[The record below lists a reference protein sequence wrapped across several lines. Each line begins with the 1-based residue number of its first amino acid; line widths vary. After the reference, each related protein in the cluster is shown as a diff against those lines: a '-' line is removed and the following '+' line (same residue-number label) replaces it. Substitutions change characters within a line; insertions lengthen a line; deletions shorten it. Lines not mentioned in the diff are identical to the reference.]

1 MVDFNTAIELIRRN
15 GGFKPN
21 KRDDSYYRTY
31 KTQGNRPQQARIS
44 NHGTHL
50 WTWYDRDYDPSY
62 AINTCIVFSESGT
75 HDSDVSVDM
84 NIKDKQVNV
93 IGQRKTMEVIQ
104 YVYNCQLLDEND
116 TSLINKEVQSIWQNN
131 GFKDPLAGTPKHA
144 KVFKLIPNQPIQTI
158 TENKQYNKN
167 KNMKQTI
174 KLRESELKRVIA
186 ESVKRVINEVWD
198 IDDNG
203 VIDYDEFG
211 RAKNRSYADMRGIS
225 RSLPSDTKEF
235 LRTTPHRD
243 SRAETNYQYRLNE
256 PNGREFSDDSGEWLR
271 PSDWFVRGAAGR
283 TGDEFKDYDKQI
295 SKNHGTN
302 ISAADRRWMK
312 AADSRPLHRKGSLNR
327 EMDEAINRIVSATIR
342 RNIR

>member
-84 NIKDKQVNV
+84 NIKDKQGNV

-116 TSLINKEVQSIWQNN
+116 TFLINKEVQSIWQNN

-167 KNMKQTI
+167 TNMKQTI
-174 KLRESELKRVIA
+174 RLTESELRNMIT
-186 ESVKRVINEVWD
+186 ESVRKIIKEAIVPKACAYCGNPIKQG
-198 IDDNG
+198 DNYCSKCG
-203 VIDYDEFG
+203 ANIQEMVNKYNAW
-211 RAKNRSYADMRGIS
+211 RQQN
-225 RSLPSDTKEF
+225 P
-235 LRTTPHRD
+235 
-243 SRAETNYQYRLNE
+243 NVNNE
-256 PNGREFSDDSGEWLR
+256 PMVWGQQSQQQPMQQSQQPMQQQQQPPQQRQQPTS
-271 PSDWFVRGAAGR
+271 
-283 TGDEFKDYDKQI
+283 
-295 SKNHGTN
+295 TN
-302 ISAADRRWMK
+302 NNTM
-312 AADSRPLHRKGSLNR
+312 
-327 EMDEAINRIVSATIR
+327 INNQVQQQMQRNMGLQQKMANKIR
-342 RNIR
+342 QQKMAKFN

>member
-1 MVDFNTAIELIRRN
+1 MIRRN

-84 NIKDKQVNV
+84 NIKDKQGNV
-93 IGQRKTMEVIQ
+93 IGQRKTIEVIQ

-116 TSLINKEVQSIWQNN
+116 TALINKEVQSIWQNN

-167 KNMKQTI
+167 TNMKQTI
-174 KLRESELKRVIA
+174 RLTESELRNMIT
-186 ESVKRVINEVWD
+186 ESVRKIIKEAIVPKACAYCGNPIKQG
-198 IDDNG
+198 DNYCSKCG
-203 VIDYDEFG
+203 ANIQEMVNKYN
-211 RAKNRSYADMRGIS
+211 AWLQQN
-225 RSLPSDTKEF
+225 P
-235 LRTTPHRD
+235 
-243 SRAETNYQYRLNE
+243 NVNNE
-256 PNGREFSDDSGEWLR
+256 PMVWGQQSQQQPMQQSQQPMQQQQQPPQQRQQPTSTNNNTMINNQVQQQMQRNMGLQQKMANKIRQQKNG
-271 PSDWFVRGAAGR
+271 
-283 TGDEFKDYDKQI
+283 
-295 SKNHGTN
+295 
-302 ISAADRRWMK
+302 
-312 AADSRPLHRKGSLNR
+312 
-327 EMDEAINRIVSATIR
+327 
-342 RNIR
+342 

>member
-174 KLRESELKRVIA
+174 RLTESELRNMIT
-186 ESVKRVINEVWD
+186 ESVRKIIKEAIVPKACAYCGNPIKQG
-198 IDDNG
+198 DNYCSKCG
-203 VIDYDEFG
+203 ANIQEMVNKYN
-211 RAKNRSYADMRGIS
+211 AWLQQN
-225 RSLPSDTKEF
+225 P
-235 LRTTPHRD
+235 
-243 SRAETNYQYRLNE
+243 NVNNE
-256 PNGREFSDDSGEWLR
+256 PMVWGQQSQQQPMQQSQQPMQQQQQPPQQRQQPTSTNNNTMINNQVQSLLSSIAKTMKMPCDSVSLLEVMLIRWGRLR
-271 PSDWFVRGAAGR
+271 LP
-283 TGDEFKDYDKQI
+283 
-295 SKNHGTN
+295 
-302 ISAADRRWMK
+302 
-312 AADSRPLHRKGSLNR
+312 
-327 EMDEAINRIVSATIR
+327 
-342 RNIR
+342 

>member
-84 NIKDKQVNV
+84 NIKDKQGNV
-93 IGQRKTMEVIQ
+93 IEQRKTMEVIQ

-116 TSLINKEVQSIWQNN
+116 TFLINKEVQSIWQNN

-158 TENKQYNKN
+158 TR
-167 KNMKQTI
+167 T
-174 KLRESELKRVIA
+174 V
-186 ESVKRVINEVWD
+186 
-198 IDDNG
+198 
-203 VIDYDEFG
+203 
-211 RAKNRSYADMRGIS
+211 S
-225 RSLPSDTKEF
+225 RKPTALDV
-235 LRTTPHRD
+235 
-243 SRAETNYQYRLNE
+243 
-256 PNGREFSDDSGEWLR
+256 G
-271 PSDWFVRGAAGR
+271 
-283 TGDEFKDYDKQI
+283 
-295 SKNHGTN
+295 
-302 ISAADRRWMK
+302 
-312 AADSRPLHRKGSLNR
+312 
-327 EMDEAINRIVSATIR
+327 
-342 RNIR
+342 

>member
-1 MVDFNTAIELIRRN
+1 MADFNTAIELIRRN

-21 KRDDSYYRTY
+21 KRDYSYYRTY

-84 NIKDKQVNV
+84 NIKDKQGNV

-116 TSLINKEVQSIWQNN
+116 TALINKEVLSIWQNN

-158 TENKQYNKN
+158 TENKQHNKN
-167 KNMKQTI
+167 RNMKQTI
-174 KLRESELKRVIA
+174 KLTESELRNMIT
-186 ESVKRVINEVWD
+186 ESVKRV
-198 IDDNG
+198 
-203 VIDYDEFG
+203 
-211 RAKNRSYADMRGIS
+211 
-225 RSLPSDTKEF
+225 
-235 LRTTPHRD
+235 
-243 SRAETNYQYRLNE
+243 LNE
-256 PNGREFSDDSGEWLR
+256 EQQKYVSMEVVKRYAQGLLKAIESNNNARILLYGSTLQKWLG
-271 PSDWFVRGAAGR
+271 P
-283 TGDEFKDYDKQI
+283 
-295 SKNHGTN
+295 
-302 ISAADRRWMK
+302 
-312 AADSRPLHRKGSLNR
+312 
-327 EMDEAINRIVSATIR
+327 TIA
-342 RNIR
+342 

>member
-84 NIKDKQVNV
+84 NIKDKQGNV

-116 TSLINKEVQSIWQNN
+116 TALINKVVQSIWQNN

-144 KVFKLIPNQPIQTI
+144 KVFKLIPNQSIQTI
-158 TENKQYNKN
+158 TENKHYNKN
-167 KNMKQTI
+167 RNMKQTI
-174 KLRESELKRVIA
+174 KLRESELRRMIT
-186 ESVKRVINEVWD
+186 ESVKRVINEWD
-198 IDDNG
+198 EY
-203 VIDYDEFG
+203 DYAGFNEKHSNSQVEELIKNTLAKLPA
-211 RAKNRSYADMRGIS
+211 RALHADAYVVPII
-225 RSLPSDTKEF
+225 
-235 LRTTPHRD
+235 
-243 SRAETNYQYRLNE
+243 
-256 PNGREFSDDSGEWLR
+256 
-271 PSDWFVRGAAGR
+271 RGAIKRA
-283 TGDEFKDYDKQI
+283 YDL
-295 SKNHGTN
+295 GCTECN
-302 ISAADRRWMK
+302 INK
-312 AADSRPLHRKGSLNR
+312 
-327 EMDEAINRIVSATIR
+327 
-342 RNIR
+342 

>member
-1 MVDFNTAIELIRRN
+1 MIRRN

-84 NIKDKQVNV
+84 NIKDKQGNV

-167 KNMKQTI
+167 TNMKQTI
-174 KLRESELKRVIA
+174 RLTESELRNMIT
-186 ESVKRVINEVWD
+186 ESVRKIIKEAIVPKACAYCGNPIKQG
-198 IDDNG
+198 DNYCSKCG
-203 VIDYDEFG
+203 ANIQEMVNKYN
-211 RAKNRSYADMRGIS
+211 AWLQQN
-225 RSLPSDTKEF
+225 P
-235 LRTTPHRD
+235 
-243 SRAETNYQYRLNE
+243 NVNNE
-256 PNGREFSDDSGEWLR
+256 PMVWGQQSQQQPMQQSQQPMQQQQQPPQQRQQPTS
-271 PSDWFVRGAAGR
+271 
-283 TGDEFKDYDKQI
+283 
-295 SKNHGTN
+295 TN
-302 ISAADRRWMK
+302 NNTM
-312 AADSRPLHRKGSLNR
+312 
-327 EMDEAINRIVSATIR
+327 INNQVQQQMQRNMGLQQKMANKIR
-342 RNIR
+342 QQKMAKFN

>member
-174 KLRESELKRVIA
+174 RLTESELRNMIT
-186 ESVKRVINEVWD
+186 ESVRKIIKEAKVPKACAYCGNPIKQG
-198 IDDNG
+198 DNYCSKCG
-203 VIDYDEFG
+203 ANIQEMVNKYN
-211 RAKNRSYADMRGIS
+211 AWLQQN
-225 RSLPSDTKEF
+225 P
-235 LRTTPHRD
+235 
-243 SRAETNYQYRLNE
+243 NVNNE
-256 PNGREFSDDSGEWLR
+256 PMVWGQQSQQQPMQQSQQPMQQQQQPPQQRQQPTS
-271 PSDWFVRGAAGR
+271 
-283 TGDEFKDYDKQI
+283 
-295 SKNHGTN
+295 TN
-302 ISAADRRWMK
+302 NNTM
-312 AADSRPLHRKGSLNR
+312 
-327 EMDEAINRIVSATIR
+327 INNQVQQQMQRNMGLQQKMANKIR
-342 RNIR
+342 QQKMAKFN

>member
-44 NHGTHL
+44 NYGTHL

-84 NIKDKQVNV
+84 NIKDKQGNV

-167 KNMKQTI
+167 TNMKQTI
-174 KLRESELKRVIA
+174 RLTESELRNMIT
-186 ESVKRVINEVWD
+186 ESVRKIIKEAIVPKACAYCGNPIKQG
-198 IDDNG
+198 DNYCSKCG
-203 VIDYDEFG
+203 ANIQEMVNKYN
-211 RAKNRSYADMRGIS
+211 AWLQQN
-225 RSLPSDTKEF
+225 P
-235 LRTTPHRD
+235 
-243 SRAETNYQYRLNE
+243 NVNNE
-256 PNGREFSDDSGEWLR
+256 PMVWGQQSQQQPMQQSQQPMQQQQQPPQQRQQPTS
-271 PSDWFVRGAAGR
+271 
-283 TGDEFKDYDKQI
+283 
-295 SKNHGTN
+295 TN
-302 ISAADRRWMK
+302 NNTM
-312 AADSRPLHRKGSLNR
+312 
-327 EMDEAINRIVSATIR
+327 INNQVQQQMQRNMGLQQKMANKIR
-342 RNIR
+342 QQKMAKFN

>member
-174 KLRESELKRVIA
+174 RLTESELRNMIT
-186 ESVKRVINEVWD
+186 ESV
-198 IDDNG
+198 
-203 VIDYDEFG
+203 
-211 RAKNRSYADMRGIS
+211 
-225 RSLPSDTKEF
+225 
-235 LRTTPHRD
+235 
-243 SRAETNYQYRLNE
+243 
-256 PNGREFSDDSGEWLR
+256 
-271 PSDWFVRGAAGR
+271 
-283 TGDEFKDYDKQI
+283 
-295 SKNHGTN
+295 
-302 ISAADRRWMK
+302 
-312 AADSRPLHRKGSLNR
+312 RKIIK
-327 EMDEAINRIVSATIR
+327 EAIVPKACAYCGNPIKQGDNYCSKCGA
-342 RNIR
+342 NIQEMVNKYNAWLQQNPNVNNETMVWGQQSQQQPMQQSQQPMQQQQQPPQQRQQPTSTNNNTMINNQVQRYCFFECV

>member
-84 NIKDKQVNV
+84 NIKDKQGNV

-174 KLRESELKRVIA
+174 RLTESELRNIIT
-186 ESVKRVINEVWD
+186 ESVRKIIKEAIVPKACAYCGNPIKQG
-198 IDDNG
+198 DNYCSKCG
-203 VIDYDEFG
+203 ANIQEMVNKYNAW
-211 RAKNRSYADMRGIS
+211 RQQN
-225 RSLPSDTKEF
+225 P
-235 LRTTPHRD
+235 
-243 SRAETNYQYRLNE
+243 NVNNE
-256 PNGREFSDDSGEWLR
+256 PMVWGQQSQQQPMQQSQQPMQQQQQPPQQRQQPTS
-271 PSDWFVRGAAGR
+271 
-283 TGDEFKDYDKQI
+283 
-295 SKNHGTN
+295 TN
-302 ISAADRRWMK
+302 NNTM
-312 AADSRPLHRKGSLNR
+312 
-327 EMDEAINRIVSATIR
+327 INNQVQQQMQRNMGLQQKMANKIR
-342 RNIR
+342 QQKMAKFN

>member
-1 MVDFNTAIELIRRN
+1 MIRRN

-84 NIKDKQVNV
+84 NIKDKQGNV

-144 KVFKLIPNQPIQTI
+144 KVFKLNPNQSIQTI

-167 KNMKQTI
+167 TNMKQTI
-174 KLRESELKRVIA
+174 RLTESELRNMIT
-186 ESVKRVINEVWD
+186 ESVRKIIKEAIVPKACAYCGNPIKQG
-198 IDDNG
+198 DNYCSKCG
-203 VIDYDEFG
+203 ANIQEMVNKYN
-211 RAKNRSYADMRGIS
+211 AWLQQN
-225 RSLPSDTKEF
+225 P
-235 LRTTPHRD
+235 
-243 SRAETNYQYRLNE
+243 NVNNE
-256 PNGREFSDDSGEWLR
+256 PMVWGQQSQQQPMQQSQQPMQQQQQPPQQRQQPTS
-271 PSDWFVRGAAGR
+271 
-283 TGDEFKDYDKQI
+283 
-295 SKNHGTN
+295 TN
-302 ISAADRRWMK
+302 NNTM
-312 AADSRPLHRKGSLNR
+312 
-327 EMDEAINRIVSATIR
+327 INNQVQQQMQRNMGLQQKMANKIR
-342 RNIR
+342 QQKMAKFN

>member
-174 KLRESELKRVIA
+174 RLTESELRNMIT
-186 ESVKRVINEVWD
+186 ESVRKIIKEAIVPKACAYCGNPIKQG
-198 IDDNG
+198 DNYCSKCG
-203 VIDYDEFG
+203 ANIQEMVNKYN
-211 RAKNRSYADMRGIS
+211 AWLQQN
-225 RSLPSDTKEF
+225 P
-235 LRTTPHRD
+235 
-243 SRAETNYQYRLNE
+243 NVNNE
-256 PNGREFSDDSGEWLR
+256 PMVWGQQSQQQPMQQSQQPMQQQQQPPQQRQQPTS
-271 PSDWFVRGAAGR
+271 
-283 TGDEFKDYDKQI
+283 
-295 SKNHGTN
+295 TN
-302 ISAADRRWMK
+302 NNTM
-312 AADSRPLHRKGSLNR
+312 
-327 EMDEAINRIVSATIR
+327 INNQVQQQMQRNMGLQQKMANKIR
-342 RNIR
+342 QQKMAKFN

>member
-1 MVDFNTAIELIRRN
+1 MIRRN

-31 KTQGNRPQQARIS
+31 KTQGNRPQQASIS

-84 NIKDKQVNV
+84 NIKDKQGNV
-93 IGQRKTMEVIQ
+93 IGQRKTIEVIQ

-116 TSLINKEVQSIWQNN
+116 TALINKEVQSIWQNN

-167 KNMKQTI
+167 TNMKQTI
-174 KLRESELKRVIA
+174 RLTESELRNMIT
-186 ESVKRVINEVWD
+186 ESVRKIIKEAIVPKACAYCGNPIKQG
-198 IDDNG
+198 DNYCSKCG
-203 VIDYDEFG
+203 ANIQEMVNKYN
-211 RAKNRSYADMRGIS
+211 AWLQQN
-225 RSLPSDTKEF
+225 P
-235 LRTTPHRD
+235 
-243 SRAETNYQYRLNE
+243 NVNNE
-256 PNGREFSDDSGEWLR
+256 PMVWGQQSQQQPMQQSQQPMQQQQQPPQQRQQPTSTNNNTMINNQVQQQMQRNMGLQQKMANKIRQQKNG
-271 PSDWFVRGAAGR
+271 
-283 TGDEFKDYDKQI
+283 
-295 SKNHGTN
+295 
-302 ISAADRRWMK
+302 
-312 AADSRPLHRKGSLNR
+312 
-327 EMDEAINRIVSATIR
+327 
-342 RNIR
+342 

>member
-174 KLRESELKRVIA
+174 RLTESELRNMIT
-186 ESVKRVINEVWD
+186 ESV
-198 IDDNG
+198 
-203 VIDYDEFG
+203 
-211 RAKNRSYADMRGIS
+211 
-225 RSLPSDTKEF
+225 
-235 LRTTPHRD
+235 
-243 SRAETNYQYRLNE
+243 
-256 PNGREFSDDSGEWLR
+256 
-271 PSDWFVRGAAGR
+271 
-283 TGDEFKDYDKQI
+283 
-295 SKNHGTN
+295 
-302 ISAADRRWMK
+302 
-312 AADSRPLHRKGSLNR
+312 RKIIK
-327 EMDEAINRIVSATIR
+327 EAIVPKACAYCGNPIKQGDNYCSKCGANIQEMVNKYNAWLQQNPNVNNETMVWGQQSQQQPMQQSQQPMQQQQQPPQQRQQPTSTNNNTMINNQVQQQMQRNMGLQQKMANKIR
-342 RNIR
+342 QQKMAKFN

>member
-84 NIKDKQVNV
+84 NIKDKQFNV

-174 KLRESELKRVIA
+174 RLTESELRNMIT
-186 ESVKRVINEVWD
+186 ESVRKIIKEAIVPKACAYCGN
-198 IDDNG
+198 
-203 VIDYDEFG
+203 
-211 RAKNRSYADMRGIS
+211 
-225 RSLPSDTKEF
+225 SLPTRSASK
-235 LRTTPHRD
+235 
-243 SRAETNYQYRLNE
+243 
-256 PNGREFSDDSGEWLR
+256 
-271 PSDWFVRGAAGR
+271 PS
-283 TGDEFKDYDKQI
+283 
-295 SKNHGTN
+295 
-302 ISAADRRWMK
+302 
-312 AADSRPLHRKGSLNR
+312 
-327 EMDEAINRIVSATIR
+327 
-342 RNIR
+342 

>member
-174 KLRESELKRVIA
+174 RLTESELRNMIT
-186 ESVKRVINEVWD
+186 ESVRKIIKEAIVPKACAYCGNPIKQG
-198 IDDNG
+198 DNYCSKCG
-203 VIDYDEFG
+203 ANIQEMVNKYN
-211 RAKNRSYADMRGIS
+211 AWLQQN
-225 RSLPSDTKEF
+225 P
-235 LRTTPHRD
+235 
-243 SRAETNYQYRLNE
+243 NVNNE
-256 PNGREFSDDSGEWLR
+256 PMVWGQQSQQQPMQQSQQPMQQQQQPPQQRQQPTS
-271 PSDWFVRGAAGR
+271 
-283 TGDEFKDYDKQI
+283 
-295 SKNHGTN
+295 TN
-302 ISAADRRWMK
+302 NNTM
-312 AADSRPLHRKGSLNR
+312 
-327 EMDEAINRIVSATIR
+327 INNQVHCFPR
-342 RNIR
+342 